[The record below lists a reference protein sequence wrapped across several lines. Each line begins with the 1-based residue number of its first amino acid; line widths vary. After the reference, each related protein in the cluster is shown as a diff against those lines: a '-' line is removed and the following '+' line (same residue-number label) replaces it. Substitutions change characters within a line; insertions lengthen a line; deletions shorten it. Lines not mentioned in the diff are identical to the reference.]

1 VETGGGVFSDENQ
14 MTTRWAIYPALPD
27 HDPFVVIGPLMIAA
41 RVVYRV
47 VDKTLEREQ
56 VETKAKELVR

>member
-1 VETGGGVFSDENQ
+1 